1 MIDIHL
7 KIKAYPYDII
17 RDIYSIT
24 ARDKINSVMIYEN
37 DFIMDRIL
45 NDMNLWEIWRFLLN
59 MFNFYS
65 NDFTIVKSS
74 EFYNGSVVNSFHF
87 DSKPIA
93 VSTHNIAI
101 SLPRKIRDKYFIR
114 DFANPEKFIVNP
126 DLYLEGFNSSK
137 IWENDNN
144 K

>member
-1 MIDIHL
+1 MNIHL
-7 KIKAYPYDII
+7 KIKANPYDII

-24 ARDKINSVMIYEN
+24 ARDKINSVCVYEN

-45 NDMNLWEIWRFLLN
+45 NDLTLWDIGRFFLN
-59 MFNFYS
+59 MFNIYS

-74 EFYNGSVVNSFHF
+74 EYYNGNVINSWHF

-101 SLPRKIRDKYFIR
+101 SLPRKVRDKYFVR
-114 DFANPEKFIVNP
+114 DLMNPEKFIVNP
-126 DLYLEGFNSSK
+126 DLYFDDFKSEK
-137 IWENDNN
+137 ISEND
-144 K
+144 